1 MSITAPTKH
10 LNSILDWDP
19 REISSLHTVKK
30 SRSSSLVK
38 LSLLHKRVFLQDIQ
52 ADVHGQYSTEKRY
65 IAYLTDAP
73 NNHLPHSG
81 KETFHNHHNHPRL
94 EGQAGTSLAP
104 AKLSILTYL
113 QSE

>member
-1 MSITAPTKH
+1 MANIR
-10 LNSILDWDP
+10 P
-19 REISSLHTVKK
+19 RKGTS
-30 SRSSSLVK
+30 
-38 LSLLHKRVFLQDIQ
+38 
-52 ADVHGQYSTEKRY
+52 
-65 IAYLTDAP
+65 LTDAP

-81 KETFHNHHNHPRL
+81 KETFHNHYNHPRL